1 MKVAFLIT
9 TLEEQDEGLRSSLGL
24 LIENHDVSMVVLNHE
39 VQMSENYREN
49 LEWFLDMDGNIYSNV
64 PKNDKYG
71 FKPLDLDELGAM
83 LKEVDY
89 LVSF

>member
-39 VQMSENYREN
+39 VQISENFREN
-49 LEWFLDMDGNIYSNV
+49 LDWFLDMDGKIYSNI
-64 PKNDKYG
+64 PDNDKYG
-71 FKPLDLDELGAM
+71 FKILDLNELGAL
-83 LKEVDY
+83 LKKVDY